1 MAKNSEPPALSP
13 NLPGRDCC
21 ALTPATLPPG
31 TLTSGRSS
39 QTILI
44 VEDDPVVNEFL
55 QEVLSSFGFQVL
67 IAMDGEQG
75 LSLFEAEKDEI
86 SCVILDFGLPGM
98 HASRVLSRMREIKT
112 QVKILLSSGYASSDI
127 SADISFDTVDGF
139 IPKPY
144 NSSFLLQELERVCQ
158 VRK

>member
-1 MAKNSEPPALSP
+1 MARNSEPPILSP
-13 NLPGRDCC
+13 NSPGRDCC
-21 ALTPATLPPG
+21 TLLSG
-31 TLTSGRSS
+31 TSS

-75 LSLFEAEKDEI
+75 LSLFEAEKEGI
-86 SCVILDFGLPGM
+86 FCVILDFGLPGM
-98 HASRVLSRMREIKT
+98 HASRVLSRMREINT
-112 QVKILLSSGYASSDI
+112 QVKILLSSGYAPSDI
-127 SADISFDTVDGF
+127 NEDISLDSVDGF

-144 NSSFLLQELERVCQ
+144 NSSFLLRELERVCQ
-158 VRK
+158 LRR